1 MRVTRQPS
9 PPVPNDDLCA
19 ANAGVLAVANGTRH
33 MDLIVYNHAMFGAD
47 IVECNVSVRL
57 PSTVGSGACSPL
69 RAFLSPS
76 VRCAHSLTPSIHPG
90 SLYCRG
96 KSTCEQTVRDGRR
109 EGGLNSRIDDSGS
122 SFRNVNFGLQIC
134 GKSHRNAH
142 AHAHLIYVLRS

>member
-69 RAFLSPS
+69 RAFLASQCALRALFDAIDPSRIALSP
-76 VRCAHSLTPSIHPG
+76 
-90 SLYCRG
+90 
-96 KSTCEQTVRDGRR
+96 RR
-109 EGGLNSRIDDSGS
+109 QEHLRANCSRRQEGGGPEIPN
-122 SFRNVNFGLQIC
+122 
-134 GKSHRNAH
+134 
-142 AHAHLIYVLRS
+142 